1 MKFKNLDGKIL
12 ANRIEVIVGEKEH
25 GDYYVFFPFSE
36 YKLESDFDL
45 DLFEEHGEK
54 EFLFMTINDGLLTI
68 YLEEG
73 ESTNFGKTLSE
84 SINST
89 IVRR

>member
-36 YKLESDFDL
+36 YKLESDFDV

-54 EFLFMTINDGLLTI
+54 EFLFMVINDGLLTI

-73 ESTNFGKTLSE
+73 EKHELWENIIIKY
-84 SINST
+84 
-89 IVRR
+89 